1 MRYKVPHRPVSVEP
15 PTNGFWREP
24 EPKGEFFDLS
34 QIMLLQ
40 LLQQVQGLLLRLMF
54 VHMLERHA
62 PQHPDP

>member
-40 LLQQVQGLLLRLMF
+40 LLQQVQELLLRLMI

>member
-40 LLQQVQGLLLRLMF
+40 LLQQAREQLL
-54 VHMLERHA
+54 
-62 PQHPDP
+62 

>member
-1 MRYKVPHRPVSVEP
+1 MRYKVSHRPVSVEP

-40 LLQQVQGLLLRLMF
+40 WLQQAQEQLL
-54 VHMLERHA
+54 
-62 PQHPDP
+62 

>member
-40 LLQQVQGLLLRLMF
+40 SPQQAREQLL
-54 VHMLERHA
+54 
-62 PQHPDP
+62 

>member
-15 PTNGFWREP
+15 PTNGFWQKP

-40 LLQQVQGLLLRLMF
+40 LLQQAQEQLLSGNK
-54 VHMLERHA
+54 LELHA
-62 PQHPDP
+62 PQHQDP

>member
-40 LLQQVQGLLLRLMF
+40 LLQKAQEQLLSGNK
-54 VHMLERHA
+54 LELHA
-62 PQHPDP
+62 PQHLDL

>member
-40 LLQQVQGLLLRLMF
+40 WLQLAREQLLKLRTGNK
-54 VHMLERHA
+54 LELHA
-62 PQHPDP
+62 PQHLDP